1 METKLDY
8 QDAGPVNLEPE
19 AEFSGPA
26 AWSGIE
32 PGLASATRFVGVCCW
47 AGLLTGLVE
56 LGPIF
61 AKIHFAQNGI
71 YRRSP
76 HVIWMAP
83 VANLLI
89 FGLVG
94 CFLVLFVRP
103 IPRVG
108 SRLCAGL
115 LGMISVFSLLLA
127 VPGLKALAGLALA
140 LGVASWGVPAILNR
154 LTGFKRLVR
163 ITTPWLVA
171 ALLGLTGLAFGK
183 EWLGARRAGPS
194 PVATEG
200 SPNIVLLVMDTVRA
214 DATSLYGSA
223 RDTTPN
229 LAKFAAQGAIFDRA
243 ISTAPWTLPSHAS
256 MFTGRWSWELA
267 VGPSRPLQARF
278 PTLAGYLG
286 DHGYSTA
293 GFVANTFLCTREY
306 GLGRGFDHYEDYV
319 LTPLELLRSSSLGW
333 LGCRLA
339 GTAMDRLDSVLGREP
354 KHALELKYERKSAA
368 QINGSAL
375 DWVSARGNRP
385 FFLFLNYFDVHDP
398 YLLPAPAKP
407 RFSPDRPVTLAE
419 RQTLRD
425 WITEEPRART
435 AQEMTLA
442 RNAYDDC
449 LAYLDDQIGNFLAG
463 LERLGQ
469 LKNTI
474 VVITSDHGE
483 HFGEHQRDGLP
494 LIGHR
499 LSVYQPEIHVPLLV
513 EAPGRVPASARVSG
527 AVSLRQVPATL
538 VNLAGLGAGSPFP
551 GGSWFGDQTQ
561 SQNGQ
566 GAMTQPGQAA
576 LSEFTPKTDL
586 ISPTPGQ
593 PHDSDLMRAVVQ
605 DEKSYHRHGD
615 GSEAFFDLKS
625 DPGET
630 QNLFR
635 KEPESPEIQRFQAI
649 LPELVPAEILD
660 QGR

>member
-1 METKLDY
+1 
-8 QDAGPVNLEPE
+8 
-19 AEFSGPA
+19 
-26 AWSGIE
+26 
-32 PGLASATRFVGVCCW
+32 
-47 AGLLTGLVE
+47 
-56 LGPIF
+56 
-61 AKIHFAQNGI
+61 
-71 YRRSP
+71 
-76 HVIWMAP
+76 
-83 VANLLI
+83 
-89 FGLVG
+89 
-94 CFLVLFVRP
+94 
-103 IPRVG
+103 
-108 SRLCAGL
+108 
-115 LGMISVFSLLLA
+115 
-127 VPGLKALAGLALA
+127 
-140 LGVASWGVPAILNR
+140 
-154 LTGFKRLVR
+154 
-163 ITTPWLVA
+163 
-171 ALLGLTGLAFGK
+171 
-183 EWLGARRAGPS
+183 
-194 PVATEG
+194 
-200 SPNIVLLVMDTVRA
+200 
-214 DATSLYGSA
+214 
-223 RDTTPN
+223 
-229 LAKFAAQGAIFDRA
+229 
-243 ISTAPWTLPSHAS
+243 
-256 MFTGRWSWELA
+256 
-267 VGPSRPLQARF
+267 
-278 PTLAGYLG
+278 
-286 DHGYSTA
+286 
-293 GFVANTFLCTREY
+293 
-306 GLGRGFDHYEDYV
+306 
-319 LTPLELLRSSSLGW
+319 
-333 LGCRLA
+333 
-339 GTAMDRLDSVLGREP
+339 
-354 KHALELKYERKSAA
+354 
-368 QINGSAL
+368 
-375 DWVSARGNRP
+375 
-385 FFLFLNYFDVHDP
+385 
-398 YLLPAPAKP
+398 
-407 RFSPDRPVTLAE
+407 
-419 RQTLRD
+419 
-425 WITEEPRART
+425 
-435 AQEMTLA
+435 MTLA

-513 EAPGRVPASARVSG
+513 VAPGRVPASARVSG